1 MNIGDHEPVF
11 PDRQRTRTVRYRTED
26 QLQNLRIK
34 VILQAA
40 DLDDNDLPWVRKERV
55 FSWQEKVFGPREFD
69 KYKKLK
75 EGPPPDEARRGSF
88 HLGGKREVSKLDKKY
103 TDAMDHVAQGEII
116 FSYVDVDPFEDE
128 EEYDE
133 SVTTAQDEKPTS
145 LAKRMQNTEQGR
157 GKYSKD
163 GLGRDVS
170 RPFQVMYL
178 VAHLKGRRDPTN
190 HSNFLQEEIV
200 LCRIRAYKDDGLVDM
215 TPGFSPKAPIKV
227 DIMRNSA
234 YTQEELGTAYS
245 ITMKGCSTTYMF
257 WILNDTEPADQATK
271 AKLYNNQLKFQQ
283 ELLDKTL
290 EMRRNLMGDGFE
302 DFSETPDQ
310 DVLKCLLNLEI
321 MSAHDFDL
329 DLLYVQYLL
338 DVPDGWLVGDPKGTD
353 AKLEGSTVQA
363 ITRFEKEDG
372 STTLRAVAHFGHPVE
387 VVLWKRLN
395 KANDDYVPP
404 SAASTPTLLIQVNS
418 YDRWDRQRVQGYGNL
433 PLECERTSHSVCKVE
448 TWVPTAT
455 QIGAMRTFFIGG
467 SAELKDLSFAGVPP
481 QTDKVMSRY
490 GFATETS
497 GFVSVRVNTLVQGP
511 KPAAAA
517 TTPTAVG
524 AALPPPKK

>member
-1 MNIGDHEPVF
+1 MADGTQRIFGQRVDAMNIGDHEPVF

-200 LCRIRAYKDDGLVDM
+200 LCRIRAYKDGER
-215 TPGFSPKAPIKV
+215 A
-227 DIMRNSA
+227 
-234 YTQEELGTAYS
+234 
-245 ITMKGCSTTYMF
+245 
-257 WILNDTEPADQATK
+257 
-271 AKLYNNQLKFQQ
+271 
-283 ELLDKTL
+283 
-290 EMRRNLMGDGFE
+290 
-302 DFSETPDQ
+302 SER
-310 DVLKCLLNLEI
+310 V
-321 MSAHDFDL
+321 
-329 DLLYVQYLL
+329 YVC
-338 DVPDGWLVGDPKGTD
+338 
-353 AKLEGSTVQA
+353 E
-363 ITRFEKEDG
+363 
-372 STTLRAVAHFGHPVE
+372 
-387 VVLWKRLN
+387 
-395 KANDDYVPP
+395 
-404 SAASTPTLLIQVNS
+404 
-418 YDRWDRQRVQGYGNL
+418 RQR
-433 PLECERTSHSVCKVE
+433 ERVCVC
-448 TWVPTAT
+448 
-455 QIGAMRTFFIGG
+455 MC
-467 SAELKDLSFAGVPP
+467 AGVR
-481 QTDKVMSRY
+481 K
-490 GFATETS
+490 
-497 GFVSVRVNTLVQGP
+497 
-511 KPAAAA
+511 
-517 TTPTAVG
+517 
-524 AALPPPKK
+524 